1 MQCQGLCLFAAGD
14 AGYLYRDRDRDH
26 GQDVLCFDVGS
37 MHFLGACTFGMH
49 TEEGAAQVVQ
59 GGGRGLLWQF
69 GACGMRPNTTWPG
82 QQQLIPN
89 NCSVNAKRLRLP
101 VDKD

>member
-14 AGYLYRDRDRDH
+14 TGYLYRDRDRDH
-26 GQDVLCFDVGS
+26 DQDVLCFDGGS

-49 TEEGAAQVVQ
+49 KVDGGAV
-59 GGGRGLLWQF
+59 GGRGLLWQF
-69 GACGMRPNTTWPG
+69 GACGMRPNTTCPG

-89 NCSVNAKRLRLP
+89 NCSANAKRLRLP

>member
-14 AGYLYRDRDRDH
+14 TGYLYRDRDRDH

-49 TEEGAAQVVQ
+49 TEEGAAQVV
-59 GGGRGLLWQF
+59 GGCFGNLGLV
-69 GACGMRPNTTWPG
+69 ACAQTTCSG